1 LSAIAG
7 SRPTNPQGICS
18 GFSETLNDYFVSFVS
33 FVVKCLAFGRVVP
46 IPSDLQLEGGNII
59 MLHLIWYIIVGLI
72 AGWAAKSLMHMHM
85 SLMWTVILGIVGSV
99 VGGLVTH
106 IFSRPKEGA
115 QFHPAGIIVSILGAL
130 LVLWLWHHF
139 KLHIPA
145 G

>member
-1 LSAIAG
+1 
-7 SRPTNPQGICS
+7 
-18 GFSETLNDYFVSFVS
+18 
-33 FVVKCLAFGRVVP
+33 
-46 IPSDLQLEGGNII
+46 

-72 AGWAAKSLMHMHM
+72 AGWAAKSVMHMHM
-85 SLMWTVILGIVGSV
+85 SLLWTIVLGVVGSI

-106 IFSRPKEGA
+106 MFSRPKPGA

-130 LVLWLWHHF
+130 LVLWLWHKY

>member
-1 LSAIAG
+1 VGRERTEKAEKLKSRVTDQKSLSEIYC
-7 SRPTNPQGICS
+7 R
-18 GFSETLNDYFVSFVS
+18 FW
-33 FVVKCLAFGRVVP
+33 RVVP
-46 IPSDLQLEGGNII
+46 IPSDLKFEGGNI

-85 SLMWTVILGIVGSV
+85 SILWTIGLGIVGSV

-130 LVLWLWHHF
+130 LVLWLWHKY

>member
-1 LSAIAG
+1 MRRFLAGRRDSLSVD
-7 SRPTNPQGICS
+7 SN
-18 GFSETLNDYFVSFVS
+18 F
-33 FVVKCLAFGRVVP
+33 
-46 IPSDLQLEGGNII
+46 EGGN

-72 AGWAAKSLMHMHM
+72 AGFLAKSIMHMHM
-85 SLMWTVILGIVGSV
+85 SLLWTTVLGLVGSI

-106 IFSRPKEGA
+106 LFSRSKEGA

-130 LVLWLWHHF
+130 LVLYLWHKF

>member
-1 LSAIAG
+1 LSAIAD
-7 SRPTNPQGICS
+7 SRPRNPHC
-18 GFSETLNDYFVSFVS
+18 FW
-33 FVVKCLAFGRVVP
+33 RVAP

-85 SLMWTVILGIVGSV
+85 SLMWTIGLGIVGSII
-99 VGGLVTH
+99 GGLVTH

-130 LVLWLWHHF
+130 LVLWLWHKF

>member
-1 LSAIAG
+1 MP
-7 SRPTNPQGICS
+7 R
-18 GFSETLNDYFVSFVS
+18 F
-33 FVVKCLAFGRVVP
+33 LADAPDILPADSNF
-46 IPSDLQLEGGNII
+46 EGGNI
-59 MLHLIWYIIVGLI
+59 MLHLLWYIIVGLI

-85 SLMWTVILGIVGSV
+85 SLMWTIGLGIVGSII
-99 VGGLVTH
+99 GGLVTH

-130 LVLWLWHHF
+130 LVLWLWHKY